1 MEVSRSPGYI
11 KTLFTL
17 ILLVEHIQVE
27 LSILKTWM
35 CTCMPFLNSSDKA
48 HGKKLRCHNF
58 SPKDLQ
64 TEIVASSKSFKS
76 ALGEGEKKIKN
87 GYTSNYVPVLEVK
100 ILYKTVVK
108 YF

>member
-1 MEVSRSPGYI
+1 
-11 KTLFTL
+11 
-17 ILLVEHIQVE
+17 
-27 LSILKTWM
+27 M
-35 CTCMPFLNSSDKA
+35 CTCMLFLNSSDKA

-87 GYTSNYVPVLEVK
+87 GYTSNQVPVLEVK

-108 YF
+108 YFYEALNSTKPLAALHRYHRSTEWLR